1 MCISHSGFL
10 LVTLKILV
18 KTSKTR
24 LKFPGT
30 LCTLNR
36 SLYVIKLL
44 KSSLLKG
51 KQAPVYVPARFVLA
65 NLKVAETAVH

>member
-1 MCISHSGFL
+1 MSFSLSGFL
-10 LVTLKILV
+10 LVTLKIVV

-24 LKFPGT
+24 LKFTGT
-30 LCTLNR
+30 LCTLNQ

-51 KQAPVYVPARFVLA
+51 KQAAVYVPASLVLA